1 MKNYNIERR
10 NFKTQNI
17 SIKCSQNEKERI
29 IRNAKKQNKSISQ
42 YVVDCAMAAQE
53 NRKTRDKKRAS
64 QMVCNQVL
72 LEQLKNILAQRPDDA
87 EVNETMKLLEE
98 GMNRLWEN

>member
-1 MKNYNIERR
+1 MKYHNFERED
-10 NFKTQNI
+10 FKNQNI

-29 IRNAKKQNKSISQ
+29 SRNAKKRNKSVSQ
-42 YVVDCAMAAQE
+42 YMVDCAMAAHE
-53 NRKTRDKKRAS
+53 NRKNRDKKRAS

-87 EVNETMKLLEE
+87 EVNETMRLLEE